1 LAKKNLWGERSYF
14 YNCHRDGGD
23 FDWFGDN
30 LSSAP
35 GSPRSDQI
43 TAEWTFGGKWNPE
56 RKSGPVIDKIR
67 VIGRD
72 VALRFSEPVTVKGRP
87 RLKMPRGS
95 VADYVSGSGSETL
108 LFEPA
113 SHSGGEIF
121 ALELDGGV
129 IIARD
134 ASANLR
140 ATDLLLRE
148 TAREL
153 AEE

>member
-1 LAKKNLWGERSYF
+1 MAR
-14 YNCHRDGGD
+14 
-23 FDWFGDN
+23 
-30 LSSAP
+30 
-35 GSPRSDQI
+35 
-43 TAEWTFGGKWNPE
+43 
-56 RKSGPVIDKIR
+56 
-67 VIGRD
+67 
-72 VALRFSEPVTVKGRP
+72 
-87 RLKMPRGS
+87 
-95 VADYVSGSGSETL
+95 ETL

-140 ATDLLLRE
+140 AADLLLRE